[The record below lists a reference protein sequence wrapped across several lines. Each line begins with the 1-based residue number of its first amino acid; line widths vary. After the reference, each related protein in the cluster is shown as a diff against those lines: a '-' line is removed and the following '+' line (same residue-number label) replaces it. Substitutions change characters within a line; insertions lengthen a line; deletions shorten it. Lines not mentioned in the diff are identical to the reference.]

1 METESVI
8 LKQLLLPFEVPYPQV
23 LLHSPPGGLGLL
35 LSRGKP
41 LLGLGPADVDCFLR
55 V

>member
-8 LKQLLLPFEVPYPQV
+8 LKQLLLPSEVPHPQV

-41 LLGLGPADVDCFLR
+41 FLGPADVDCFLR